1 MRVRQAPHPVQST
14 AGDSRSNRVPV
25 GIMGVGSYVPT
36 KVVDNEELSRDLDTS
51 DEWIVAKT
59 GIRERRF
66 LPEGFSTTDMCV
78 SAARRALEDAD
89 TDAVSLDCIVVATFT
104 FDQLLP
110 STALTVKERI
120 GAHGAVALDLNQAAC
135 SGGLYGIWTGM
146 HLLQNGHFQRVL
158 VIGAEALSR
167 ITDPTDRTTRV
178 FFGDAAGAAVL
189 GPVEE
194 GSGILSWS
202 LGGSL
207 SHGVE
212 VPAGG
217 TREPFGPEV
226 LGTGRQYLQMDGA
239 EVWQQVMAQVPPS
252 VEETLKLA
260 GLTADEVD
268 HYVFHQA
275 NKRLVTGLLDVL
287 EQPHEKGTTTI
298 ETLGNT
304 GAATVFT
311 VLDRL
316 RENDRPRPGE
326 HVVLAVIGAGFLWGS
341 MCLRQQGPVR

>member
-1 MRVRQAPHPVQST
+1 MRPLQDVPST
-14 AGDSRSNRVPV
+14 SGSTLSNRFPV
-25 GIMGVGSYVPT
+25 GILGVGSYVPDN
-36 KVVDNEELSRDLDTS
+36 VVTNEELTRHLDTS
-51 DEWIVAKT
+51 DEWIVART

-66 LPEGFSTTDMCV
+66 LPEGTGTTDMCV
-78 SAARRALEDAD
+78 AAAERALRESG
-89 TDAVSLDCIVVATFT
+89 TDASDLDCVIVATFT

-110 STALTVKERI
+110 STALTVAERI
-120 GAHGAVALDLNQAAC
+120 GARRAVALDLNQAAC
-135 SGGLYGIWTGM
+135 SGGLYGMWTAL
-146 HLLQNGHFQRVL
+146 HLFQGGQFQRVL
-158 VIGAEALSR
+158 VVGAEALSR

-194 GSGILSWS
+194 SSGVLSWS
-202 LGGSL
+202 LGGTL

-226 LGTGRQYLQMDGA
+226 LGTGRQYLKMNGS
-239 EVWQQVMAQVPPS
+239 EVWDQVMTRIPPS

-260 GLTADEVD
+260 GLRADEVD

-275 NKRLVTGLLDVL
+275 NGNLVTGLMDALG
-287 EQPHEKGTTTI
+287 QPREKAVTTI
-298 ETLGNT
+298 EEYGNT
-304 GAATVFT
+304 GAATIFT

-316 RENDRPRPGE
+316 RESGRPRAGE
-326 HVVLAVIGAGFLWGS
+326 HVLIAVIGAGFLWGS
-341 MCLRQQGPVR
+341 MCLRQQASAA